1 MIGQTFVGA
10 SEAANLGSE
19 RSREAVRVELH
30 GLIIDGVEALDR
42 KIVDSEKFHFPD
54 EINTEVAKNGRA
66 D

>member
-10 SEAANLGSE
+10 SEAANLSSE
-19 RSREAVRVELH
+19 RAGKAIRVDLH

-42 KIVDSEKFHFPD
+42 EIVDSEKFHFPD
-54 EINTEVAKNGRA
+54 EINAEVAKNGRA